1 MCLQG
6 APKEPNSDSD
16 QAHQVRIDAEVHV
29 QVALEKKQQKT
40 DTNIDI
46 LEADVK
52 DEGPRSVPTPEN
64 SKGRKV

>member
-6 APKEPNSDSD
+6 APKESNSDSD
-16 QAHQVRIDAEVHV
+16 QAHQVRIDPEVQV
-29 QVALEKKQQKT
+29 QVAVEKQHKT

-52 DEGPRSVPTPEN
+52 EEGPRSVPTPG
-64 SKGRKV
+64 KRRKI